1 MKALVGAFNQEEA
14 PVIGNLREGKF
25 AALVLSVLCPQGGK
39 NTAELCKHFLLGV
52 GQRSS
57 PLHHEAQRSGR
68 TWDGGFLPWI
78 GLSIRTHPDLDIIE
92 C

>member
-57 PLHHEAQRSGR
+57 LLHHEAQRSGR
-68 TWDGGFLPWI
+68 TLDGGFLPWTI
-78 GLSIRTHPDLDIIE
+78 N
-92 C
+92 